1 MANIPDQ
8 SQLPSIFPPVVVSV
22 GDVLGVGPE
31 GMEYN
36 QHFAGKTWQ
45 DVKPKHLERHTDAFS
60 MMDRPSLAHYIA
72 AFLRLALNEP
82 NSNSAER
89 LVYFAGSKEFLE
101 FRDQLN
107 PLQVAYVLDACEWIA
122 SDEYFSDD
130 NRERIKTNR
139 NTLADLGC
147 A

>member
-1 MANIPDQ
+1 MAGRKAETSRTAYRCFLDDG
-8 SQLPSIFPPVVVSV
+8 SSFSGALYRCVSE
-22 GDVLGVGPE
+22 VGPKRAE
-31 GMEYN
+31 N
-36 QHFAGKTWQ
+36 
-45 DVKPKHLERHTDAFS
+45 L
-60 MMDRPSLAHYIA
+60 
-72 AFLRLALNEP
+72 
-82 NSNSAER
+82 NSAER